1 MPFGEATDREAR
13 AATPVGGAGGSPLR
27 IAHFALGRTNPEAA
41 DGIDRTVYHLSRTQ
55 GAQGHAVRLF
65 SITNKPPIPI
75 PGVQVSAYPSL
86 VAPGF
91 LTSAR
96 LRDVLVWRSPLNLPQ
111 ALITDLLSWRPDF
124 LHLHGVHIPQ
134 HLRLA
139 RRARQA
145 RVPYGVT
152 VHGMLARGAERR
164 RPWTKRTVA
173 LLQRPFLDRA
183 AFLHALSEAEEA
195 DLRAYGARA
204 PILVAPNGID
214 LVEMAQV
221 APTRPGGQEG
231 PLEFMFLG
239 RLDPDQKGLDLLIEA
254 WGLAA
259 LPGAALTLVGP
270 DWRGGRARLSELADR
285 LAPGSGVRFTG
296 PAFGADKLSLLAR
309 SSVFVHTSRWEG
321 LAFAVLEAATME
333 RPLLLT
339 AAADPAGRFGPA
351 GAAVV
356 VPATPAGIAAG
367 LRRLASMAPAER
379 VAMGRRA
386 RALVGAEFSWEAVAT
401 ALTAGYSRWSG
412 IRA

>member
-1 MPFGEATDREAR
+1 MTFGEATDREAR
-13 AATPVGGAGGSPLR
+13 ADTPAGSAGGRPLR

-55 GAQGHAVRLF
+55 AAQDHAVRLF

-111 ALITDLLSWRPDF
+111 ALITDLLGWRPDI

-139 RRARQA
+139 RRARHA
-145 RVPYGVT
+145 RVPYCVT

-164 RPWTKRTVA
+164 RPWTKRAVA

-183 AFLHALSEAEEA
+183 AFLHALSEAEGQ
-195 DLRAYGARA
+195 DIRTYGARA

-214 LVEMAQV
+214 LAEVGRVEPALAARQG
-221 APTRPGGQEG
+221 AS
-231 PLEFMFLG
+231 LEFMFLG
-239 RLDPDQKGLDLLIEA
+239 RLDPDQKGLDLLIEGWSLA
-254 WGLAA
+254 GL
-259 LPGAALTLVGP
+259 PDAALTLVGP
-270 DWRGGRARLSELADR
+270 DWRGGRARLAALADR
-285 LAPGSGVRFTG
+285 LATGSGVRFTG
-296 PAFGADKLSLLAR
+296 PAFGAEKFSLLGR

-321 LAFAVLEAATME
+321 LAFAVLEAASME

-356 VPATPAGIAAG
+356 VPPTPAGIAAG
-367 LRRLASMAPAER
+367 LRRLAGMAPAER

-386 RALVGAEFSWEAVAT
+386 RALVAAEFSWEAVAT
-401 ALTAGYSRWSG
+401 ALTAGYARRPG
-412 IRA
+412 VRT